1 MELRI
6 IRLEDNPSMEVS
18 SFEEAF
24 GDFSEARGR
33 GRARRRKRRLE
44 RKKNRQE
51 QRMTRIKD
59 RAERRKAKRQMRAE
73 ALEDRL
79 AKRRRRKEE
88 RVSRKAM
95 GDSGEE
101 ESATEEGTTTEE
113 EAEEPEEAESE
124 EGDEEGSEESESE
137 ESDDEETSGF
147 DASKDN
153 FDEYFNY
160 SGDDF
165 YNMDSIVSGDD
176 VYDIAEFSKGAENYY
191 SSADGTP
198 AQINPKVAQI
208 TSKIEW
214 NKEFIAR
221 LNKKLRSSRMSREE
235 AGKLK
240 NRLKNRQDALARLQQ
255 QLKNYSTIATK
266 RKGATETN
274 REIGK
279 ALNVSKYNR
288 LKAIGD
294 SRLGMSPEKALSKCM
309 ELNKKR
315 AEMKETP
322 VSQELNPQI
331 SQGRIVVP
339 EEQLG
344 QSCFNGDGVTQYDVN
359 FSNAV
364 GDDKKKKRNK
374 IIAIVGG
381 VVLAS
386 VIIYLVARRK
396 K

>member
-33 GRARRRKRRLE
+33 GRARRKKRRTE

-51 QRMTRIKD
+51 KRMTRIKD
-59 RAERRKAKRQMRAE
+59 RAERRKEKRKMRAE

-101 ESATEEGTTTEE
+101 EPTTEEETTTEE
-113 EAEEPEEAESE
+113 EEPEESEEEMEEPEEEME
-124 EGDEEGSEESESE
+124 ETEEEEPE
-137 ESDDEETSGF
+137 EEEETSGF
-147 DASKDN
+147 NASKDN

-176 VYDIAEFSKGAENYY
+176 VLNIAEFQKGAEDYY
-191 SSADGTP
+191 SGADGTP
-198 AQINPKVAQI
+198 VKINSKLKDI
-208 TSKIEW
+208 TNKIEW
-214 NKEFIAR
+214 NKEIIAR
-221 LNKKLRSSRMSREE
+221 LTKKLRTSRMGREDV
-235 AGKLK
+235 AKTKANLK
-240 NRLKNRQDALARLQQ
+240 DRQNALALLQE
-255 QLKNYSTIATK
+255 QLRNYSKYATAK
-266 RKGATETN
+266 SGSSMAN
-274 REIGK
+274 REIAK
-279 ALNVSKYNR
+279 SSSVARLNR
-288 LKAIGD
+288 FKAIG
-294 SRLGMSPEKALSKCM
+294 SNKIGMTPEKALVKSIQISNNRSKP
-309 ELNKKR
+309 
-315 AEMKETP
+315 TP
-322 VSQELNPQI
+322 VDGSLRADI

-344 QSCFNGDGVTQYDVN
+344 ESCFNGDGVTQYDVN